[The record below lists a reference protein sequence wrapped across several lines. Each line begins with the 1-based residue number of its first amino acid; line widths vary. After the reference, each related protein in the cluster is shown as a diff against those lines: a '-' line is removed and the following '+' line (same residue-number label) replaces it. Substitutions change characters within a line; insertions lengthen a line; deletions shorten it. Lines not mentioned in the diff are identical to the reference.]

1 MEFETELGSNFV
13 PNVNILEFTPLE
25 FETPCKCGKGY
36 LQRRLEFTPLEFE
49 TLRPYRYNKEGYIL
63 EFTPLEFETKS
74 FFGYS

>member
-1 MEFETELGSNFV
+1 MVLSTVRTLVIILEFTPLEFETELGSNFV

-49 TLRPYRYNKEGYIL
+49 TLKRSL
-63 EFTPLEFETKS
+63 
-74 FFGYS
+74 